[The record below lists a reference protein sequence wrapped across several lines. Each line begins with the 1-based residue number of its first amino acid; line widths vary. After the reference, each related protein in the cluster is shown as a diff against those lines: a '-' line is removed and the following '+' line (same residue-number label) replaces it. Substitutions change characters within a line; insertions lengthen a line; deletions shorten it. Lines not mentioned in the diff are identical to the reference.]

1 MWHSREAVSKLINM
15 TDYRPIPCETYAEL
29 EVAILH
35 QLKLRVAWREPE
47 GERHLETLT
56 PRDLNT
62 RNHEEYLLVE
72 DGRGERFEIR
82 LDRITRFEPMGAPR
96 RTA

>member
-1 MWHSREAVSKLINM
+1 M

-35 QLKLRVAWREPE
+35 QVRLRIAWRDAG

-62 RNHEEYLLVE
+62 REHEEYLRA
-72 DGRGERFEIR
+72 DNGQGRSLEIR
-82 LDRITRFEPMGAPR
+82 LDRITRFEPLAGTRHSA
-96 RTA
+96 